1 MIQILVI
8 LGICLV
14 VATVVFVVALVQEE
28 RAIED
33 SGQARSTIVVPPSKG
48 YFMWGSA
55 VVPAFGIALLIL
67 SALSFD
73 YIKAIVIGGNESTA
87 ERLILERS
95 IAEVRANLAVMERS
109 CAIPNSKH
117 PSQTTRDKPDFSVC
131 STEVKEKAREIERI
145 IQSLRAT
152 VY

>member
-1 MIQILVI
+1 
-8 LGICLV
+8 
-14 VATVVFVVALVQEE
+14 
-28 RAIED
+28 
-33 SGQARSTIVVPPSKG
+33 
-48 YFMWGSA
+48 MWGSA